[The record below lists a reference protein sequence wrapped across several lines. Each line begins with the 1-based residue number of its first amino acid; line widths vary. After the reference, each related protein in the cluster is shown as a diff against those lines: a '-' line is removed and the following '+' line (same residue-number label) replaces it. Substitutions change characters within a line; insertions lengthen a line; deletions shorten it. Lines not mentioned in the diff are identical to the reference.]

1 MAIDLTQGDRAS
13 RLEGAAVAVLGASFR
28 GELILPGDQ
37 RYDDARRVWNGMVD
51 RRPAIIARCTGVAD
65 VVAAVA
71 FAQEQGLLVAV
82 LAGVYIGALRPART
96 PPTRRGVQVPAGG
109 ADARRANGLHHTV
122 ADRTA
127 SEPMDR

>member
-1 MAIDLTQGDRAS
+1 MTGDRDRIA
-13 RLEGAAVAVLGASFR
+13 LAAFVANAVLAGGNAVGIRSTW
-28 GELILPGDQ
+28 L
-37 RYDDARRVWNGMVD
+37 DDEPVD
-51 RRPAIIARCTGVAD
+51 GPLALG
-65 VVAAVA
+65 
-71 FAQEQGLLVAV
+71 GLLV